1 MAAYFF
7 DSSGLT
13 KRYAKE
19 QGTAWV
25 ISLFRPFSN
34 NRIHVAEISLVEV
47 ISALTRRHRGNNLS
61 TNQYQRAAR
70 RFRRVF
76 KDKFFTTEIDGR
88 LIDEASN
95 LAEKYALRG
104 YDAVQLAAALSVQN
118 RRQRIGASSL
128 IFVSADN
135 ALNQAAQSEGLS
147 VDNPNNYP

>member
-7 DSSGLT
+7 DSSSLT

-19 QGTAWV
+19 KGTTWV

-47 ISALTRRHRGNNLS
+47 VSALTRRQRGNTLS
-61 TNQYQRAAR
+61 TNQYKRSLR

-76 KDKFFTTEIDGR
+76 KEKFFTTEIDSK
-88 LIDEASN
+88 LLQEASN

-104 YDAVQLAAALSVQN
+104 YDAVQLAAALFVQN

-135 ALNQAAQSEGLS
+135 ALNQAAQNEGLT